1 MSFHSLSAGDERR
14 SAHDMGRADDDPTA
28 PDDAVPVQPHRRP
41 GRPTAIEQAGLQDTQ
56 VSILRQ
62 ARPLFMQRGFAD
74 VSVGEVATLAGV
86 TKPTLYYHFQSKQGL
101 YTAVLCDLLRE
112 VGGYVNEVVTLDA
125 PVRERLRLL
134 AVGYLAHARM
144 RMEPMLRDTFEL
156 IGQERAAIVIAA
168 YHEHLIFPI
177 ANLLRAG
184 IVQGEIAHHDADT
197 LTRAFLGL
205 LDTFTERDQDD
216 PPNHIAPE
224 PQRPQPP
231 NATRLIGA
239 ASAQMGT
246 ERPMS
251 APMAHTMPSDQTIQ
265 LADLLVSLFLDGAA
279 ARPEA

>member
-1 MSFHSLSAGDERR
+1 MPFHSLAGRDERR
-14 SAHDMGRADDDPTA
+14 SAHDAGRDDDDPTA
-28 PDDAVPVQPHRRP
+28 PDDAAPVASHRRP
-41 GRPTAIEQAGLQDTQ
+41 GRPTAIAQAGLQDTQ

-74 VSVGEVATLAGV
+74 VSVGEVAALAGV

-134 AVGYLAHARM
+134 AIGYLAHARM

-156 IGQERAAIVIAA
+156 IGHERAAVVIAA

-184 IVQGEIAHHDADT
+184 AASSEIANHDADT

-205 LDTFTERDQDD
+205 LDTFTERDQDGAST
-216 PPNHIAPE
+216 HVA
-224 PQRPQPP
+224 PQPP
-231 NATRLIGA
+231 QAARPTEG
-239 ASAQMGT
+239 ASA
-246 ERPMS
+246 ESAADRPSS
-251 APMAHTMPSDQTIQ
+251 APTAHTPPSDQTIQ